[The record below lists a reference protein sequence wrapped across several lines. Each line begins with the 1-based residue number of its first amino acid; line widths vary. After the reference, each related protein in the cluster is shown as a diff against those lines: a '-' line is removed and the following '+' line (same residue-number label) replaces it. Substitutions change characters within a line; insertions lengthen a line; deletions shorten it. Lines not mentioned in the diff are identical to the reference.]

1 MKNNS
6 LIVSGVLA
14 GSLALAG
21 LSATAQAGP
30 YVNVENSAG
39 FTGSDFNG
47 SVTDAHVGY
56 EGGEGVYGFYLQGG
70 PARQASCPHPG
81 GSEAQQSFV
90 PIKVPN
96 LDILD
101 FSHRLSRPSPNHGV
115 EWLHWLSWHRTGHS
129 RNSWKISCFEFD
141 CHFNKTYTSI
151 N

>member
-30 YVNVENSAG
+30 YVNVENNAG

-70 PARQASCPHPG
+70 PAYAQPDGDDGEFELSGKIG
-81 GSEAQQSFV
+81 GSVQATEQFGAYGEISFMTGDDDV
-90 PIKVPN
+90 SYGTKV
-96 LDILD
+96 
-101 FSHRLSRPSPNHGV
+101 GV
-115 EWLHWLSWHRTGHS
+115 KY
-129 RNSWKISCFEFD
+129 NF
-141 CHFNKTYTSI
+141 
-151 N
+151 

>member
-1 MKNNS
+1 MKKNS

-30 YVNVENSAG
+30 YVNFENNAG

-70 PARQASCPHPG
+70 PSYVQPDSDDGEFELSGKIG
-81 GSEAQQSFV
+81 GSVQATEQFGAYGEISFMTGDDDV
-90 PIKVPN
+90 SYGTKV
-96 LDILD
+96 
-101 FSHRLSRPSPNHGV
+101 GV
-115 EWLHWLSWHRTGHS
+115 KYS
-129 RNSWKISCFEFD
+129 F
-141 CHFNKTYTSI
+141 
-151 N
+151 

>member
-56 EGGEGVYGFYLQGG
+56 EGGDGVYGFYLQGG
-70 PARQASCPHPG
+70 PAYVQPDGDDGEFELSGKIG
-81 GSEAQQSFV
+81 GSVQATEQFGAYGEISFMTGDDDV
-90 PIKVPN
+90 SYGTKV
-96 LDILD
+96 
-101 FSHRLSRPSPNHGV
+101 GV
-115 EWLHWLSWHRTGHS
+115 KY
-129 RNSWKISCFEFD
+129 NF
-141 CHFNKTYTSI
+141 
-151 N
+151 